1 MNKLTILISCTDQ
14 VGLVT
19 NITSVLASHQLNII
33 GMREFVDEAN
43 KTFFTRIACIGDFD
57 GTDELKV
64 KLLEILPNQAE
75 VNLITGQ
82 EKRIAVLVTKEYH
95 CLSEILIKNH
105 FKTLGANVQCV
116 IGNYEELR
124 VNRKDKYYRGLEK
137 DLNGIRGLSLFSPD
151 ETLTYVA
158 QQHAKDLSKHNI
170 AGHNSYDGR
179 TVQDRISKY
188 YPGRAMSENLAFGF
202 SKGLANVCMLLLD
215 KNVPDLG
222 HRKSILG
229 TSYNLTLAGVNIR
242 THPGYK
248 YCAVIDF
255 ISEPATK

>member
-1 MNKLTILISCTDQ
+1 MK
-14 VGLVT
+14 
-19 NITSVLASHQLNII
+19 II
-33 GMREFVDEAN
+33 PVAFLL
-43 KTFFTRIACIGDFD
+43 FFIFSQPLKAQSYPAGNTW
-57 GTDELKV
+57 TDEE
-64 KLLEILPNQAE
+64 LENANTAKNTSYLNEEEKKIIFYMNLARTDGHKFFNTYFQDF
-75 VNLITGQ
+75 VN
-82 EKRIAVLVTKEYH
+82 AY
-95 CLSEILIKNH
+95 
-105 FKTLGANVQCV
+105 NVDMQRY
-116 IGNYEELR
+116 GNYEELR